1 MLDEGGNREE
11 DEKGGGLTPWTAASL
26 LVLDWELRQALGVR
40 WPGATFYKLLLI
52 NE

>member
-26 LVLDWELRQALGVR
+26 LVLDSETRTGTRRKVAGCNVLQAVID
-40 WPGATFYKLLLI
+40 K
-52 NE
+52 